1 MEASIRVMEQI
12 LESVTPSENSMS
24 PTSVFEEKDVSA
36 AVVKAELCYKWRF
49 IGSPLIWNT
58 WNDPLP
64 HSMLQSAVN
73 QRDNSSDALHLER
86 QQRVFLG
93 R

>member
-1 MEASIRVMEQI
+1 MGTDPGMSDPLGKFYVPYIGIRGKGRKCCGCETV
-12 LESVTPSENSMS
+12 
-24 PTSVFEEKDVSA
+24 
-36 AVVKAELCYKWRF
+36 LCYKWRF

-58 WNDPLP
+58 WNDPFLINCAERLADETDP
-64 HSMLQSAVN
+64 
-73 QRDNSSDALHLER
+73 DALHIER